1 MKGYLALALIAAL
14 QFIDPIDGQ
23 AEGLSP
29 FCSLCKCTYTADED
43 PDVDCSSVP
52 NAVNYLYE
60 DTYWFDFSDAN
71 NKSFPVRSFKIQ
83 FVDLR
88 TISSQFLTSNLTKLD
103 LSNNSIVSIEDV
115 AFANLESMQ
124 ELVLSYNDLSI
135 IKPEAFRVSYYV
147 FIDQLISA
155 N

>member
-1 MKGYLALALIAAL
+1 MRRTLALVLVATL
-14 QFIDPIDGQ
+14 QFIDPIHAQ
-23 AEGLSP
+23 AEGRSP
-29 FCSLCKCTYTADED
+29 FCQICKCTYTPDED
-43 PDVDCSSVP
+43 PDVDCSGVT

-60 DTYWFDFSDAN
+60 NTYWFDYSEADN
-71 NKSFPVRSFKIQ
+71 RSFPVRSFKIQ

-124 ELVLSYNDLSI
+124 ELVLSYNDLSVLR
-135 IKPEAFRVSYYV
+135 PEAFRVSN
-147 FIDQLISA
+147 L
-155 N
+155 